1 MGAMPRP
8 LQDDE
13 LATTMDIYGLASPRA
28 GVFVGV
34 GTEGSLWRS
43 EDGGR
48 SWRVG
53 RLRTRATLSAV
64 AFRGLD
70 GYIVGEA
77 GILFATRDG
86 GISWRRVRL
95 GTDWD
100 LDAVCLAG
108 DAVQYVAGEGGR
120 LFKTIDEGRTWAAL
134 PAPAVKRLT
143 AMAFR
148 DQRLGY
154 AVGTGGVILETLD
167 GGATWRRLG
176 FDKSPTFSAIQFTSD
191 QVGYICGDDG
201 TVAKTT
207 TGGGPHTGPLPRW
220 TPLDLGLSDQLRAL
234 SFLDDDHG
242 FVIGNG
248 LPYAPD
254 RPGIVIETRDGGASW
269 VRVVVGVPVP
279 LLAICFSTP
288 RIGCIAGGSG
298 TVVHTSDGGVT
309 WKPGVLI
316 GAEG

>member
-154 AVGTGGVILETLD
+154 AVGTGGVIPHVLGDPVHERPGRLYLRGRWHGCKDDD
-167 GGATWRRLG
+167 GGR
-176 FDKSPTFSAIQFTSD
+176 SAHRPLAALD
-191 QVGYICGDDG
+191 AARPRVVRPAPG
-201 TVAKTT
+201 TL
-207 TGGGPHTGPLPRW
+207 LPR
-220 TPLDLGLSDQLRAL
+220 
-234 SFLDDDHG
+234 
-242 FVIGNG
+242 
-248 LPYAPD
+248 
-254 RPGIVIETRDGGASW
+254 
-269 VRVVVGVPVP
+269 
-279 LLAICFSTP
+279 
-288 RIGCIAGGSG
+288 
-298 TVVHTSDGGVT
+298 
-309 WKPGVLI
+309 
-316 GAEG
+316 